1 MEKEEV
7 RGPRNLQEKEWHES
21 VASLLKDEAES
32 MEDRL
37 GSMLPLNA
45 YSFRVENSGNYSR
58 WRG

>member
-1 MEKEEV
+1 MKEEV

-45 YSFRVENSGNYSR
+45 YSFRVEM
-58 WRG
+58 